1 VAAGGD
7 GAGLGERGKR
17 EGEKEWI
24 K

>member
-1 VAAGGD
+1 MAAGGG